1 MEKRS
6 LIWEISTKSGEITGG
21 IEMNDRINDENLA
34 SWDERA
40 TLHVES
46 YGAFGLTDTPEA
58 LSLVVKV
65 SDELMKPHLPDGSL
79 SGLDLAHLQCHIGTD
94 SISLARLGANVTGI
108 DFSGEAVAIATSLA
122 SRAGVGDWCRFVQAR
137 VEDASNALLGQ
148 RFDVVY
154 TSVGVLCWL
163 PDLTAWAAAITAL
176 LKQGGLFFI
185 YEDHPMQYTL
195 DWDDERRQL
204 VVAHP
209 YFHSKE
215 PITWDDGADYSSS
228 ATLSHSRSHEWA
240 HPISEI
246 ITVLLDAGLRIESF
260 REHRT
265 MMWKPYEAMI
275 QTQGVSDVE
284 SEFALSEHP
293 ERVPLMFSLAA
304 RKPHGG
310 SA

>member
-1 MEKRS
+1 
-6 LIWEISTKSGEITGG
+6 
-21 IEMNDRINDENLA
+21 MNDMINAENQA
-34 SWDERA
+34 NWDERA

-46 YGAFGLTDTPEA
+46 CGAFGLADTPEA

-65 SDELMKPHLPDGSL
+65 SAELMKPHLLEESV
-79 SGLDLAHLQCHIGTD
+79 SGLDLVHLQCHIGTD

-122 SRAGVGDWCRFVQAR
+122 SRAGVGGRCRFVQAR

-154 TSVGVLCWL
+154 TSIGVLCWL
-163 PDLTAWAAAITAL
+163 PDLTAWAAAIAAL
-176 LKQGGLFFI
+176 LKPGGLFFI
-185 YEDHPMQYTL
+185 YEDHPMLFTL

-215 PITWDDGADYSSS
+215 PITSDDGADYSSS

-265 MMWKPYEAMI
+265 MMWKPYKAII

-284 SEFALSEHP
+284 SGFALREHP
-293 ERVPLMFSLAA
+293 ERVPLTFSLAA